1 MTPIRPRLAFTLAL
15 PLANEDLEHD
25 VPAGAREVGIGER
38 ARAQACDVAP
48 RSRQRQDRFQQLLF
62 GEHAALGRGQ
72 CQFVRP

>member
-1 MTPIRPRLAFTLAL
+1 MKISSMTSQPELAKSVSG
-15 PLANEDLEHD
+15 N
-25 VPAGAREVGIGER
+25 V
-38 ARAQACDVAP
+38 RAQACDVAP